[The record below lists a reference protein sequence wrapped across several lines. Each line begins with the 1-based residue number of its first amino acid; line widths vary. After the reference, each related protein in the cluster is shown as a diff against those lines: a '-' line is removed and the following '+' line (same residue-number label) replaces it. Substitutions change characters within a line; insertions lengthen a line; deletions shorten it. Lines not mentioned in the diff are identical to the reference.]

1 MTTLETIEAADWK
14 IEGEHQMSDSAIR
27 ALTLLGFDL
36 FDAQERDATVREA
49 GEADGESSL

>member
-27 ALTLLGFDL
+27 ALTPLGFDL
-36 FDAQERDATVREA
+36 FDAQERDATVRKA